1 MNKKWLRRILAM
13 AMVFSLAAGSW
24 VTGYADDGEGNIV
37 ISGDGVYEVE
47 AGKTTK
53 IELQVKNKGTGTAE
67 NVNLQPRVPSGVAPF
82 RVKMQGNGDLGDM
95 GANAYKKVTL
105 QVTVDGDVQER
116 SYSLPIGYTYSSRG
130 GSARSGSMTIYLKM
144 KGFDLEPGF
153 AFRDMKLSPEDMSP
167 GSSAKLSGRLM
178 NTGGQD
184 MYQVELSL
192 DNLTTEGI
200 SLTGGFNSKMVSKI
214 PIGGSTAFQFPLV
227 AAADMAAGN
236 YPVAIKLKYRDQFG
250 KNYEKTNQFYVNV
263 GGVAG
268 RKAILEI
275 RNMQEPGGAYG
286 VNQNFTVSF
295 DLKNTGAV
303 AAKDIVVTAEGVDST
318 AVVPKSASM
327 KNIQSLAPGSSASMS
342 FTFAGTSQSATQNQ
356 AIQFTVEY
364 TSGGTAKTTFKQYAG
379 VNISNPDKD
388 KDGEGNTSK
397 PKIIVSNYTCDP
409 LIVMAGQEFDLNL
422 TLMNTHKQKAVKNI
436 KMYLTLAEE
445 TSSETQKS
453 GNIFT
458 PVNSSNTFYFDSIR
472 PKGTVNKALRLYV
485 VPEAQPKTY
494 TLTVNFEYEDA
505 KGTEYTATELL
516 GINVKQVTELQIGD
530 FTIPETVE
538 QGMPVTVGFNYYNT
552 GKVTLNNVMIKVEG
566 NVDCQNKNT
575 YVGNMESGSSD
586 YFETTFTPYETGEV
600 PVSIVITYE
609 DPSGETV
616 EQRRDMIMQVTEP
629 AMPDDTENPDASAP
643 MDKKHIAIGLGLLVI
658 LAGALVFFVKNQKEP
673 PKSTA
678 ESVSGAEDLE
688 DDFEEDDFVEEVTE
702 VIHEDDKEGMSL

>member
-67 NVNLQPRVPSGVAPF
+67 NVNLQPRVSSGVAPF

-116 SYSLPIGYTYSSRG
+116 SYSLPIEYTYSSRG

-167 GSSAKLSGRLM
+167 GSSARLSGRLM

-268 RKAILEI
+268 RKAILE
-275 RNMQEPGGAYG
+275 
-286 VNQNFTVSF
+286 
-295 DLKNTGAV
+295 
-303 AAKDIVVTAEGVDST
+303 
-318 AVVPKSASM
+318 
-327 KNIQSLAPGSSASMS
+327 
-342 FTFAGTSQSATQNQ
+342 
-356 AIQFTVEY
+356 
-364 TSGGTAKTTFKQYAG
+364 
-379 VNISNPDKD
+379 
-388 KDGEGNTSK
+388 
-397 PKIIVSNYTCDP
+397 
-409 LIVMAGQEFDLNL
+409 
-422 TLMNTHKQKAVKNI
+422 H
-436 KMYLTLAEE
+436 
-445 TSSETQKS
+445 
-453 GNIFT
+453 
-458 PVNSSNTFYFDSIR
+458 
-472 PKGTVNKALRLYV
+472 
-485 VPEAQPKTY
+485 
-494 TLTVNFEYEDA
+494 
-505 KGTEYTATELL
+505 
-516 GINVKQVTELQIGD
+516 
-530 FTIPETVE
+530 
-538 QGMPVTVGFNYYNT
+538 
-552 GKVTLNNVMIKVEG
+552 
-566 NVDCQNKNT
+566 
-575 YVGNMESGSSD
+575 
-586 YFETTFTPYETGEV
+586 
-600 PVSIVITYE
+600 
-609 DPSGETV
+609 
-616 EQRRDMIMQVTEP
+616 
-629 AMPDDTENPDASAP
+629 
-643 MDKKHIAIGLGLLVI
+643 
-658 LAGALVFFVKNQKEP
+658 AGAGGYLRR
-673 PKSTA
+673 
-678 ESVSGAEDLE
+678 ESELHGFL
-688 DDFEEDDFVEEVTE
+688 
-702 VIHEDDKEGMSL
+702 

>member
-1 MNKKWLRRILAM
+1 MNKKWLQRILAL
-13 AMVFSLAAGSW
+13 AMVFSLIAGQCVIGFASE
-24 VTGYADDGEGNIV
+24 GEGNIV

-53 IELQVKNKGTGTAE
+53 IELQVKNRGSGTAE
-67 NVNLQPRVPSGVAPF
+67 NVSIQPRVPSGVAPF
-82 RVKMQGNGDLGDM
+82 RVKVQGNNYLGDM

-105 QVTVDGDVQER
+105 QVTVDGEVQER
-116 SYSLPIGYTYSSRG
+116 SYSLPIEYTYSSRS
-130 GSARSGSMTIYLKM
+130 GSAQSGSMTIYLKM
-144 KGFDLEPGF
+144 KGFDFEPGF
-153 AFRDMKLSPEDMSP
+153 AFKDMKLSPEAMSP
-167 GSSAKLSGRLM
+167 GSSARLSGRLT

-200 SLTGGFNSKMVSKI
+200 SLSGGFNSKMVSKLAS
-214 PIGGSTAFQFPLV
+214 GGSTSFQFPLV
-227 AAADMAAGN
+227 ASADMAAGN
-236 YPVAIKLKYRDQFG
+236 YPVAIKLKYRDQNG
-250 KNYEKTNQFYVNV
+250 KEYEKTNQFYVNV

-268 RKAILEI
+268 KKAVLEI
-275 RNMQEPGGAYG
+275 KNMKEPGGTYG

-295 DLKNTGAV
+295 DLQNTGAA
-303 AAKDIVVTAEGVDST
+303 AAKDIVVTTEGVDST
-318 AVVPKSASM
+318 AVVPKSSSM
-327 KNIQSLAPGSSASMS
+327 KNIQSLAPGSSTHLS
-342 FTFAGTSQSATQNQ
+342 FTFAGTSQSASQNQ

-379 VNISNPDKD
+379 ANINNPTKD
-388 KDGEGNTSK
+388 SDGTENTSK

-436 KMYLTLAEE
+436 KMFLTLAEE
-445 TSSETQKS
+445 TSSETEKS

-472 PKGTVNKALRLYV
+472 PKGTINKALRLYV

-516 GINVKQVTELQIGD
+516 GINVKQVTELQIDD
-530 FTIPETVE
+530 FSIPEQVE
-538 QGMPVTVGFNYYNT
+538 QGMPVTVGFSYYNT
-552 GKVTLNNVMIKVEG
+552 GKVTLNNLMIKVEG
-566 NVDCQNKNT
+566 DVDCQNKNT
-575 YVGNMESGSSD
+575 YIGNMESGSSD
-586 YFETTFTPYETGEV
+586 YFETTFTPNGTGEV

-609 DPSGETV
+609 DPSGETI
-616 EQRRDMIMQVTEP
+616 EQRRDMIMQVTEME
-629 AMPDDTENPDASAP
+629 MPNDMEDPNASAP

-658 LAGALVFFVKNQKEP
+658 LAGALAFFVKNQKQL

-678 ESVSGAEDLE
+678 ESVSSVDDLE